1 MSKKESAADPLAR
14 VQRLVDGMAMRLVVG
29 ESSDSPGGSPP
40 WLDPLNELVQEA
52 TAANWRSL
60 LDAATRLK
68 DELSRLDPG
77 GPEFSEAAQNG
88 FQTLQEVLE
97 ARRAAAETRA
107 EAAAEL
113 NRDPELVADFI
124 LESREHLQAIEQ
136 HLLTIEQSPDSGD
149 SIHAIFR
156 AFHTIKGIAGF
167 LGFLDVREVS
177 HETETLR
184 QGSKRHAGD
193 EPGSNRHYSE
203 SGRLPQPGS
212 LAHREQWRRGGG

>member
-14 VQRLVDGMAMRLVVG
+14 VQRLVDGMAMHLVVG

-88 FQTLQEVLE
+88 FQTLQ
-97 ARRAAAETRA
+97 
-107 EAAAEL
+107 
-113 NRDPELVADFI
+113 
-124 LESREHLQAIEQ
+124 
-136 HLLTIEQSPDSGD
+136 
-149 SIHAIFR
+149 
-156 AFHTIKGIAGF
+156 
-167 LGFLDVREVS
+167 
-177 HETETLR
+177 
-184 QGSKRHAGD
+184 
-193 EPGSNRHYSE
+193 
-203 SGRLPQPGS
+203 
-212 LAHREQWRRGGG
+212 